1 MMQSPR
7 VAVVSAARTPFTKVG
22 TIQKRVPAY
31 ELGRVA
37 LREAVER
44 AGILP
49 GDVQEVIFGNIAQ
62 PPEST
67 NIARVIALRA
77 GIPLPVPAFTVNRN
91 CGSALQALFDGL
103 LRIRAGV
110 ADLLAVGGTESM
122 SSIPLLFP
130 GSMKD
135 KMERAMRART
145 PAARLGSYAA
155 IRAGDFKPVIGLM
168 VGLKDNYCGLGMG
181 DTAEILAREFKISRE
196 GQDEYALLS
205 HRRASEAQKE
215 GRLAPE
221 ITPVP
226 LPPKYDALATED
238 EGIRHSQTM
247 EALGRLKP
255 VFDRRF
261 GTVTAGNSSQ
271 ITDGAGALILAS
283 EKEVRERGLPVLGW
297 VRDMAFAGLDPAR
310 MGLGPVFATARLLE
324 TTGVTLRDIGV
335 IEMNEAF
342 AAQVI
347 ANEVAFASDRFA
359 RDELGRVGAIG
370 EIDREKLN
378 VNGGAIALGHP
389 VGATGSRLVQTA
401 LLELVRRDANLALVT
416 LCIGGGQG
424 GAVLLERA

>member
-1 MMQSPR
+1 
-7 VAVVSAARTPFTKVG
+7 
-22 TIQKRVPAY
+22 
-31 ELGRVA
+31 
-37 LREAVER
+37 
-44 AGILP
+44 
-49 GDVQEVIFGNIAQ
+49 
-62 PPEST
+62 
-67 NIARVIALRA
+67 
-77 GIPLPVPAFTVNRN
+77 
-91 CGSALQALFDGL
+91 
-103 LRIRAGV
+103 
-110 ADLLAVGGTESM
+110 M

-168 VGLKDNYCGLGMG
+168 VGLTDNYCGLGMG
-181 DTAEILAREFKISRE
+181 DTAELLAREFKISRE

-238 EGIRHSQTM
+238 EGIRHAQTM

-283 EKEVRERGLPVLGW
+283 EKEVRDRGLPVMGW
-297 VRDMAFAGLDPAR
+297 VRDVAFAGLDPAR

-324 TTGVTLRDIGV
+324 TAGVTLRDIGV